1 NFYSLCLSLFES
13 ELLSSFLLESSLD
26 DSFSLDDVVEA
37 SPLTASADNVTS
49 TLSFLS
55 TFCPLLTDCLE
66 TKPLPFVVTFFCVNV
81 SKAITSSFVQPVM
94 SGIVISPSVSNNTL
108 LFGSTSLSG
117 DTDCLTT
124 LSPLPM
130 TIGSRDLP
138 FTLSCAFCVS

>member
-1 NFYSLCLSLFES
+1 YRCRLSL
-13 ELLSSFLLESSLD
+13 L
-26 DSFSLDDVVEA
+26 VVSH
-37 SPLTASADNVTS
+37 SPSTPHLY
-49 TLSFLS
+49 TLSLH
-55 TFCPLLTDCLE
+55 DA
-66 TKPLPFVVTFFCVNV
+66 LPI